1 MSVQNGTTKNLPTNV
16 DAERFVLGSILLDD
30 SFYVQAAGTLEVGDF
45 SLQKHRLIFK
55 RMADLYGRGERVDR
69 VMVANELMKF
79 NELEACDG
87 LSYLI
92 SLDEGLP
99 HIPNIDGY
107 VRVVKDN
114 AVL

>member
-1 MSVQNGTTKNLPTNV
+1 MAAHNVIAIEKGLPTNV

-30 SFYVQAAGTLEVGDF
+30 NFYVQAAGSLEVGDF

-69 VMVANELMKF
+69 VMVATELMKF

-99 HIPNIDGY
+99 QIPNIDSY
-107 VRVVKDN
+107 
-114 AVL
+114 